1 MTRTPLCQRTLPN
14 YSRANELANMVTHIV
29 GGGLGVIILALA
41 VCISLLHKN
50 LWSLTGSIIYGLSM
64 VALYSVSS
72 IYHGLKPCYGKKV
85 MQVVDHCTIYLLIA
99 GTYTPILL
107 TAIRP
112 NYPEIAWG
120 ILIAEWLLAA
130 VAAVFTAIDH
140 EHYKKFSMI
149 CYIGMGWFIVFAL
162 KPTLLCVGLK
172 GFMLLLLGGVSYTV
186 GAVLY
191 GIGKKKPVYHTVFH
205 LFVNLGSILQA
216 LCILLY
222 VI

>member
-14 YSRANELANMVTHIV
+14 YTRANELANMTTHIV
-29 GGGLGVIILALA
+29 GGAFGVIILALA
-41 VCISLLHKN
+41 IFISIIHKN
-50 LWSLTGSIIYGLSM
+50 PWSLVGSIIYGLSM
-64 VALYSVSS
+64 IALYSVSS
-72 IYHGLKPCYGKKV
+72 VYHGLKPCYGKKV

-107 TAIRP
+107 SSIRP
-112 NYPEIAWG
+112 QFPEIAWV
-120 ILIAEWLLAA
+120 ILVSEWLLAS

-140 EHYKKFSMI
+140 ERYKKFSMI
-149 CYIGMGWFIVFAL
+149 CYIGMGWLIIFAL
-162 KPTLLCVGLK
+162 KPTLICVGFT
-172 GFMLLLLGGVSYTV
+172 GFMLLLLGGISYTI

-191 GIGKKKPVYHTVFH
+191 SIGKKNPVYHTVFH

-216 LCILLY
+216 LCILIY

>member
-14 YSRANELANMVTHIV
+14 YTRAHELANMITHIV
-29 GGGLGVIILALA
+29 GGSFGVIILALS
-41 VCISLLHKN
+41 VTISLIHKN
-50 LWSLTGSIIYGLSM
+50 PWALVGSIIYGLSM
-64 VALYSVSS
+64 IALYSVSS
-72 IYHGLKPCYGKKV
+72 VYHGLKPGYGKKV

-107 TAIRP
+107 ASIRP
-112 NYPEIAWG
+112 EYPAIAWS
-120 ILIAEWLLAA
+120 ILAAEWLLAA
-130 VAAVFTAIDH
+130 IAAVFTAIDH
-140 EHYKKFSMI
+140 ERYKKFSMV
-149 CYIGMGWFIVFAL
+149 CYIGMGWLIVFAL

-186 GAVLY
+186 GAILY

-216 LCILLY
+216 LCILIY
-222 VI
+222 VV

>member
-14 YSRANELANMVTHIV
+14 YTRSNELANMTTHIV
-29 GGGLGVIILALA
+29 GGGTGVVILALA
-41 VCISLLHKN
+41 VIISLIHKN
-50 LWSLTGSIIYGLSM
+50 PWALVGSIIYGLSM
-64 VALYSVSS
+64 IALYSVSS
-72 IYHGLKPCYGKKV
+72 VYHGLKPCYGKKV

-107 TAIRP
+107 ASIRP
-112 NYPEIAWG
+112 QYPEIAWI
-120 ILIAEWLLAA
+120 ILTAEWLLAA

-140 EHYKKFSMI
+140 ERYKKFSMI
-149 CYIGMGWFIVFAL
+149 CYIGMGWLIVFAL
-162 KPTLLCVGLK
+162 RPTLLCVGFK

-191 GIGKKKPVYHTVFH
+191 GIGKKKPVYHTIFH
-205 LFVNLGSILQA
+205 LFVNLGSLLQA

-222 VI
+222 VV